1 MKKILTAVSLIFLWL
16 FSLGSAFGQDEIT
29 YGFIQDPND
38 PLDITAVAYPNFTS
52 NNVTIPTAVFSFLL
66 PAGTVTD
73 PAIPELPGS
82 GMFIDITGTW
92 TAQLMTETLY
102 DNIVGTTGGLMGNDV
117 YQVVLQNSPSPN
129 ATAGVPI
136 ELFSFR
142 LPNDCMNGN
151 VEVLTNDSPIQ
162 QGILNNFGANFNNQ
176 MSVSIDDA
184 PAFDIYVGNDPT
196 SFSLPCMLLDADISI
211 VKAGTFQDENG
222 DGFAQPGETITY
234 AFTVTN
240 TGNAVLT
247 NVTVTDPLVTVS
259 GGPLATLAI
268 GASDN
273 STFTASYTVT
283 QADIDNGGVTNQAT
297 ATGDDPNGDPV
308 SDDSDDN
315 SPLEDDPTVTPLPQN
330 PAIAII
336 KTGTFQ
342 DESGDG
348 LAQPG
353 ETITYAFTVTNT
365 GNVTLTD
372 VTVTDPLVTV
382 SGGPLATLAVGAS
395 DNTTFTASYT
405 ITQADID
412 DGGVTNQATA
422 TGDDPN
428 GDPVSDDSDDNS
440 PLEDDPTVTPLPI
453 DPGIAIIKTGTFQDE
468 SGDGFAQAGETITY
482 AFTVTNTGNVTLTN
496 VTVTD
501 PLVTVSGGPLATL
514 AVGATDNSTFTAV
527 YVLTQ
532 ADIDNGQVTNQATA
546 TGDDPNGDPV
556 SDDSDDNSPLE
567 DDPTVTPLPINPGI
581 AIIKTGTFQDE
592 SGDGFAQVGET
603 ITYAFTVSN
612 TGDVDLTNVT
622 VTDPLVTVSG
632 GPIALLAI
640 GASDNSTFTATYTI
654 TQADID
660 NGGVTNQ
667 ATATGT
673 DPLGDPVSDDSD
685 DNSPL
690 EDDPTVTPLPQNP
703 AIAIIKTGTFQDEN
717 GDGFAQVGETI
728 TYAFTVT
735 NTGNVTLTD
744 VTVTDPL
751 VTVSG
756 GPLATLAVGATD
768 NSTFTASYTITQADI
783 DDGGVTNQATAT
795 GDDPNGDP
803 VSDDS
808 DDNSP
813 LEDDP
818 TVTPL
823 PQNPAIAIIKMG
835 TFQDENGDGMAQVG
849 ETISYNFT
857 VTNTGNVTLTNVTV
871 TDPLVTVS
879 GGPIGTLAVGA
890 TDNTTFTASYVVT
903 QADID
908 NGGVTN
914 QATATGDDPDGD
926 PVTDLSDDNSVLED
940 DPTVTVLIPEPVVK
954 LLARVML
961 QGAMLGANDGLMRD
975 DLRIEGHLPATEPY
989 DAMVEFMHVNN
1000 NVDET
1005 VGNPAMVFD
1014 DFGGNSIVD
1023 WVFVELRSALD
1034 PAEVVATRSGLVQ
1047 RDGDVVDMDGV
1058 SPLCFRLIEPGSYYV
1073 AVRHRNHLGT
1083 MTASDIAL
1091 TTDGTVVDFTN
1102 TAADLWENTPAY
1114 DGLEQIIMGGQFAL
1128 WAGNTNVN
1136 QTVIFAGQSND
1147 EDPIFNEIDQAAGN
1161 IFGLQTYILP
1171 GYHPGDV
1178 NMDGNSIF
1186 AGQNNDVDAIFNNV
1200 DGHPRNLLRLQTF
1213 VIPEQ
1218 LAE

>member
-297 ATGDDPNGDPV
+297 ATGQDPDGNSV
-308 SDDSDDN
+308 SDVSDDN

-330 PAIAII
+330 PAIAIV

-342 DESGDG
+342 DENGDG
-348 LAQPG
+348 FAQVG

-440 PLEDDPTVTPLPI
+440 PLEDDPTVTPLPQN
-453 DPGIAIIKTGTFQDE
+453 PAIAIIKTGTFQDE
-468 SGDGFAQAGETITY
+468 SGDGLAQ
-482 AFTVTNTGNVTLTN
+482 
-496 VTVTD
+496 
-501 PLVTVSGGPLATL
+501 P
-514 AVGATDNSTFTAV
+514 
-527 YVLTQ
+527 
-532 ADIDNGQVTNQATA
+532 
-546 TGDDPNGDPV
+546 
-556 SDDSDDNSPLE
+556 
-567 DDPTVTPLPINPGI
+567 
-581 AIIKTGTFQDE
+581 
-592 SGDGFAQVGET
+592 
-603 ITYAFTVSN
+603 
-612 TGDVDLTNVT
+612 
-622 VTDPLVTVSG
+622 
-632 GPIALLAI
+632 
-640 GASDNSTFTATYTI
+640 
-654 TQADID
+654 
-660 NGGVTNQ
+660 
-667 ATATGT
+667 
-673 DPLGDPVSDDSD
+673 
-685 DNSPL
+685 
-690 EDDPTVTPLPQNP
+690 
-703 AIAIIKTGTFQDEN
+703 
-717 GDGFAQVGETI
+717 GETI

-823 PQNPAIAIIKMG
+823 PQNPGIAIIKTG
-835 TFQDENGDGMAQVG
+835 TFQDENGDGFAQVG
-849 ETISYNFT
+849 ETISYTFS

-879 GGPIGTLAVGA
+879 GGPIPILAVGA